1 MRHTF
6 EQIKVLTSKMGVL
19 VVEDDNMTRD
29 AVQNTL
35 KRFFDKTFGA
45 GCVKDA
51 VELFSKNKRHI
62 DIILTDLALEN
73 ESGFDLIEKI
83 KKINSGKKFIIMS
96 GYESTENFIKAIVLD
111 VESFILKPV
120 ETNNLLFSIQK
131 AAKKIVTE
139 QKLKKSRQEL
149 QKAKAKAVA
158 IAAAQD
164 DFIKDAIHELHTPL
178 SVIITNA
185 DLIKMEHGE
194 NIHLS
199 SIEAACKVL
208 QTSYEDMA
216 YMMQKDKY
224 IQNEQV
230 VDLPEF
236 LKSRVAYFDSIA
248 IANGVKLVTDID
260 DNACLNGFLMSA
272 SKLQRLIDNNLSN
285 AVKYSKR
292 GKSIRVSLK
301 RNESGAV
308 LEFHN
313 YGILISDKKKIFKR
327 YHRENEAR
335 GGYGIGL
342 SFVYEICKEYGIGI
356 KVLSSLKKG
365 NSFIYAFNC
374 IENGTIKN

>member
-1 MRHTF
+1 MRQTF
-6 EQIKVLTSKMGVL
+6 EQIKALTSKMGVL
-19 VVEDDNMTRD
+19 IVEDDASTRD

-35 KRFFDKTFGA
+35 KRFFDKTLSA

-51 VELFSKNKRHI
+51 VEVFSKNKRYI
-62 DIILTDLALEN
+62 DIIITDLALEN

-96 GYESTENFIKAIVLD
+96 GYESTENFIQAIVLD
-111 VESFILKPV
+111 VESFILKPI

-185 DLIKMEHGE
+185 DLIKIEHGE

-224 IQNEQV
+224 IQNEQMINLA
-230 VDLPEF
+230 DF
-236 LKSRVAYFDSIA
+236 IRSRVSYFESIA
-248 IANGVKLVTDID
+248 VANGVKITSDID
-260 DNACLNGFLMSA
+260 EAACKNGILMSA

-285 AVKYSKR
+285 AIKYSKR
-292 GKSIRVSLK
+292 GKTIKISLK
-301 RNESGAV
+301 KIADKAV

-313 YGILISDKKKIFKR
+313 YGILISDKKRIFKR
-327 YHRENEAR
+327 YHRENDSR

-342 SFVYEICKEYGIGI
+342 NLVFEICKEYGITI
-356 KVLSSLKKG
+356 KVLSSVKKG
-365 NSFIYAFNC
+365 NSFIYAFTC
-374 IENGTIKN
+374 VENGTIKN